1 MIIGLVGRSRVG
13 KDTAAAFLA
22 AEHGYTIKRLAQPV
36 KDACKV
42 LYGWSDVE
50 VESAA
55 KEAIDPKWNVTP
67 RFAMIHLTQ
76 AMRECMGADF
86 FTRRFFDSWD
96 GQPVVIPDVRF
107 DGDVQEIHRRGG
119 MTIKIV
125 RSGGPDHVFE
135 FTIDSLATHHV
146 IHNDGSVDNLKR
158 LVLQCMKPVET
169 A

>member
-22 AEHGYTIKRLAQPV
+22 AEQGYIIKRLAQPV

-50 VESAA
+50 VESGA
-55 KEAIDPKWNVTP
+55 KEMVDKTWNVTP

-76 AMRECMGADF
+76 TMRECMGSDF

-96 GQPVVIPDVRF
+96 GESVVIPDVRF
-107 DGDVQEIHRRGG
+107 DVDVQEIHKRGG

-125 RSGGPDHVFE
+125 REGGPDHVFE
-135 FTIDSLATHHV
+135 FTIDSLQTHHV
-146 IHNDGSVDNLKR
+146 IHNNGTIDDLKR
-158 LVLQCMKPVET
+158 SVLQCTKPVET